1 MTYFYLAL
9 AIVFEAGWAI
19 GLKVSNGFSRPVAT
33 AATIVMYVLSLVFLM
48 LAVRRLEI
56 GATYAIWA
64 GLGAA
69 IIAVAG
75 VVYFREPVTAVKVV
89 SLLLV
94 IAGVVG
100 LNLSGAGHSAAP

>member
-1 MTYFYLAL
+1 MTYLYLAL
-9 AIVFEAGWAI
+9 AVVFEVGWAV
-19 GLKVSNGFSRPVAT
+19 GLKASQGFSRPLVAAGT
-33 AATIVMYVLSLVFLM
+33 LVMYALSLVFLM

-56 GATYAIWA
+56 GAAYAIWA

-69 IIAVAG
+69 IIAAIG
-75 VVYFREPVTAVKVV
+75 VVYFREPLTTLKAA
-89 SLLLV
+89 SLVLV